1 MPALNKIQQSFR
13 RSLKTYDENAF
24 VQLEIA
30 ETLIKVF
37 SGHCIHTRHFPQV
50 LELGCGTGFLTKA
63 LLNAYSVQELY
74 LNDLV
79 EECEPVLVEQLR
91 SFVGKQLHSWE
102 FVSGDINK
110 LNINEQYNLVCS
122 SSSLQWVNDL
132 PVVLMKIAS
141 CLRSKGWLVLSSF
154 GSGHFFE
161 LNELNQSLGN
171 KSLNL
176 NYATETQWNQLLES
190 EFEIKSIES
199 QTITVWFDSVE
210 EMLKHLR
217 NTGVNGNARQQWSQ
231 KSFNEFAR
239 SYESK
244 FAKQG
249 RLPLSYEPIF
259 IIAQKN

>member
-37 SGHCIHTRHFPQV
+37 SDHCVQARHFPQV

-63 LLNAYSVQELY
+63 LLNACSVQELY

-91 SFVGKQLHSWE
+91 SFVGNQLGSWE

-110 LNINEQYNLVCS
+110 LNIDEQYDLVCS
-122 SSSLQWVNDL
+122 SSSLQWVDDL
-132 PVVLMKIAS
+132 TVVLMKVAS
-141 CLRSKGWLVLSSF
+141 GLRSKGWLALSSF
-154 GSGHFFE
+154 GPGHFFE

-171 KSLNL
+171 KSESL
-176 NYATETQWNQLLES
+176 NYATETQWKYLLERD
-190 EFEIKSIES
+190 FHIKSIES
-199 QTITVWFDSVE
+199 QTITVWFNSLE

-231 KSFNEFAR
+231 KLFTEFAC